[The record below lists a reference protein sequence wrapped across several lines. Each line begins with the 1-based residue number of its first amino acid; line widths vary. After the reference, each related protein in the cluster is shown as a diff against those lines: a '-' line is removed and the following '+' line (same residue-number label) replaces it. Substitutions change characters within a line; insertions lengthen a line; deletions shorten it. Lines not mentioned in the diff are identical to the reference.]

1 MNGFINIFK
10 PSGITSAYALTKIK
24 KAFKGEKIGHMG
36 TLDPL
41 ASGVLPVGIGKCNRL
56 FNYLLDKEKVYKA
69 EFTFGYE
76 TDTLD
81 GDGKVVLKSQ
91 VIPTKEQILQVLPS
105 LIGEVMQVPP
115 TYSAKNVD
123 GKRSYQLARQGK
135 QVELPPKKVEILNI
149 ELTDCINFE
158 TFAFTIT
165 CKGGT
170 YIRSI
175 CRDMAKSLNTVA
187 TMTKLSRVQSG
198 CFRVENA
205 ISLDELDGIDY
216 EKHLIKPQDVLNFES
231 VILNEKD
238 DTELSFG
245 RYVFINKNDGLY
257 KIFNQKEFI
266 GVGEVVNK
274 SLKIKA
280 YIKD

>member
-24 KAFKGEKIGHMG
+24 KTFKGEKIGHMG

-56 FNYLLDKEKVYKA
+56 FNYLLDKEKVYEA

-81 GDGKVVLKSQ
+81 SDGKIINKSDK
-91 VIPTKEQILQVLPS
+91 IPTSEEILKVLPN
-105 LIGEVMQVPP
+105 LVGEVLQIPP
-115 TYSAKNVD
+115 IYSAKNID

-135 QVELPPKKVEILNI
+135 IVELPPKKVEIMKI
-149 ELTDCINFE
+149 ELTKVVNSD
-158 TFAFTIT
+158 TFRFIIY

-175 CRDMAKSLNTVA
+175 CRDMAYQLNTFA
-187 TMTKLSRVQSG
+187 TMTKLSRIQSG
-198 CFRVENA
+198 CFCLENS
-205 ISLDELDGIDY
+205 IKLEDLDGFDY
-216 EKHLIKPQDVLNFES
+216 QKHLIKPQDVVNFES
-231 VILNEKD
+231 IVLNEKD
-238 DTELSFG
+238 AIELNFG
-245 RYVFINKNDGLY
+245 RQVLLDKIDGLY
-257 KIFNQKEFI
+257 KIFDKNDFI
-266 GVGEVVNK
+266 GVGEIQNK

>member
-56 FNYLLDKEKVYKA
+56 FNFLLDKEKVYKA

-81 GDGKVVLKSQ
+81 SDGKIINKSDK
-91 VIPTKEQILQVLPS
+91 IPSKQEILEILPCLVGEIMQIPPS
-105 LIGEVMQVPP
+105 F
-115 TYSAKNVD
+115 SAKNVD
-123 GKRSYQLARQGK
+123 GKRSYELARKGI
-135 QVELPPKKVEILNI
+135 QVELPPKKVEILKI
-149 ELTDCINFE
+149 ELDGEISNGTY
-158 TFAFTIT
+158 AFTIT

-175 CRDMAKSLNTVA
+175 CRDMAYKLNTYA

-198 CFRVENA
+198 CFTLENA
-205 ISLDELDGIDY
+205 INIENFDLFNI
-216 EKHLIKPQDVLNFES
+216 EKHLIKPQDVISFES
-231 VILNEKD
+231 IYLNKKD
-238 DTELSFG
+238 DVELSFG
-245 RYVFINKNDGLY
+245 RKVVIDKKDGFY
-257 KIFNQKEFI
+257 KIFNSEGFI
-266 GVGEVVNK
+266 GVGEIQNYI
-274 SLKIKA
+274 LKIKA